1 MSNLTVK
8 PSVNLPQTQTQTS
21 APAAKAPE
29 SKPQIQTAST
39 LSSGDELQTYTV
51 KKGDT
56 LWDISAAKLSDP
68 TQWPAIHKLNQ
79 DQIKN
84 PDLIYP
90 DQVIKLP
97 LLKEK
102 PAPAQPAEPAQPA
115 KPAEP
120 AQPAQPVAPPVNTAP
135 PAPPEAPVLKPA
147 PEQPAQ
153 PAQPVQTEKPKSR
166 LISDIGKAAAIGG
179 VVGAVGTAGT
189 LAAIT
194 ATLAPPLSNLGGYG
208 TAQVVAR
215 KIASVGIKVPQGPA
229 LSKLVSQVGGP
240 KMATAGVAIGVGI
253 AAAGLA
259 AGGYYLY
266 QKASQD

>member
-8 PSVNLPQTQTQTS
+8 PSVNLAQAQ
-21 APAAKAPE
+21 APAAAPKAPE
-29 SKPQIQTAST
+29 TKPQVQTAST

-56 LWDISAAKLSDP
+56 LWAISGAKLSDP
-68 TQWPAIHKLNQ
+68 TQWPAIHKLNK

-90 DQVIKLP
+90 NQVIKLP
-97 LLKEK
+97 ILKEK
-102 PAPAQPAEPAQPA
+102 PAPAEPA

-120 AQPAQPVAPPVNTAP
+120 AQPAQPAEPAKPAEPPVNTAP
-135 PAPPEAPVLKPA
+135 PAPPAPPVLKPA
-147 PEQPAQ
+147 PER

-208 TAQVVAR
+208 TAQVVAK
-215 KIASVGIKVPQGPA
+215 KIASLGVSVPQGPA

-266 QKASQD
+266 QKATQD